1 MKKIKAQTERV
12 IGFLNGKRIKT
23 TAKKW
28 LEIMENPENSVVF
41 KEDND
46 IEQEVETRGYTEEE
60 IRQSTK
66 EYNGVEVSKA
76 DEEGTEAVGQRKED
90 S

>member
-60 IRQSTK
+60 IRQST
-66 EYNGVEVSKA
+66 EGDA
-76 DEEGTEAVGQRKED
+76 DGEKC
-90 S
+90 